1 MDLSKYVEV
10 FWLTALKMVQEEFNC
25 LANSVHKV
33 GLTINGRKTEFKE
46 SKENRNALEIVEEF
60 A

>member
-1 MDLSKYVEV
+1 MRY
-10 FWLTALKMVQEEFNC
+10 FGGTALKMAQEEFNC

-33 GLTINGRKTEFKE
+33 GLAMNGRKTEFKE
-46 SKENRNALEIVEEF
+46 SKENRYTLEIVEEF